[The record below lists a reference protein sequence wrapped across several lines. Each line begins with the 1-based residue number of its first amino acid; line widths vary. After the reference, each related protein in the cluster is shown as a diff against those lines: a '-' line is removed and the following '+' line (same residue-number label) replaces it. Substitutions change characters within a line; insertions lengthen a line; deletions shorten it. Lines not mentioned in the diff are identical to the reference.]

1 VERLPGRDLC
11 GCDARV
17 GHGVLILTWRDKFA
31 ASLIPDDRAM
41 DIDSKTRELAN
52 AHDAVDRL
60 QAVKE
65 EMERRAI
72 RREMLHDR
80 IVRSI
85 TFAMTAVVVLI
96 AIWKL

>member
-1 VERLPGRDLC
+1 
-11 GCDARV
+11 
-17 GHGVLILTWRDKFA
+17 
-31 ASLIPDDRAM
+31 M
-41 DIDSKTRELAN
+41 YIDSKIREMAN

-85 TFAMTAVVVLI
+85 TFTMTAVVVLI